1 MKRVHGWTLALLVF
15 TPLGGILGCSCA
27 PAASAPACEKISTA
41 EIVFVGTV
49 RAIEPDAQFPAASRS
64 RVYRFQVETP
74 YKGLPQNAI
83 EVVVN
88 PDNFTSCQT
97 EYKRGIRYLVFASRL
112 AGTNEV
118 LSGGCHGSRTAD
130 DAVEDLRF
138 LEAYQRNKAANSV
151 YGRVLQWVTEI
162 GRPRRDEDAS
172 VAGADVVLSNG
183 VRTFTKRT
191 TETGDFRFEG
201 IPAGAYNLS
210 AHLAPYLPDPTAL
223 PIEVPAIGCVERFPK
238 LEARA
243 SLSGVLTGE
252 DGHLAAKER
261 VELLRRNQKGSW
273 YFTYQ
278 FWTATDAQGR
288 YKFEN
293 LPDGDYLLGY
303 EIWSGKP
310 SNYSTYATRYFPG
323 VTERAQA
330 SIVHLIPMQALNDL
344 KFSLARPHTPRS
356 IRVEVVW
363 PNGTAPK
370 QNLLQLFDGNE
381 LIKNVGLSLRD
392 QPGAKHN
399 GIVEF
404 TGYAQRE
411 YDLHV
416 RYWIDDLGG
425 PVPHDQQRIA
435 RSDKLRLLPGD
446 KPAAVRIVLTRTLL
460 SDEDR

>member
-1 MKRVHGWTLALLVF
+1 MALLVL
-15 TPLGGILGCSCA
+15 TPPWRVLGCSCA
-27 PAASAPACEKISTA
+27 PAASAPACEKISTT

-49 RAIEPDAQFPAASRS
+49 RAVEPDTQLPTVSQA

-74 YKGLPQNAI
+74 FKGLPQNVS

-97 EYKRGIRYLVFASRL
+97 VYKRGGRYLIFANRL
-112 AGTNEV
+112 AGTSQV
-118 LSGGCHGSRTAD
+118 LSGGCHGSRIAD
-130 DAVEDLRF
+130 DAAEDLRF
-138 LEAYQRNKAANSV
+138 LEAYRRNQATNSV
-151 YGRVLQWVTEI
+151 YGRVLEWVTEI
-162 GRPRRDEDAS
+162 GRPRREEDAS

-223 PIEVPAIGCVERFPK
+223 PIEVPAIGCVEEFPK

-243 SLSGVLTGE
+243 SLSGVLTTE

-273 YFTYQ
+273 YYTYR
-278 FWTATDAQGR
+278 FWTQTDVQGR
-288 YKFEN
+288 FKFED

-310 SNYSTYATRYFPG
+310 SSYAAYATRYFPG
-323 VTERAQA
+323 VSERADA
-330 SIVHLIPMQALNDL
+330 SIVHLMPMQAVNDL
-344 KFSLARPHTPRS
+344 KFSLARPQTPRS

-370 QNLLQLFDGNE
+370 QNLLQLFDGDE
-381 LIKNVGLSLRD
+381 LIKNVGLSPRRT
-392 QPGAKHN
+392 P
-399 GIVEF
+399 
-404 TGYAQRE
+404 
-411 YDLHV
+411 
-416 RYWIDDLGG
+416 
-425 PVPHDQQRIA
+425 
-435 RSDKLRLLPGD
+435 
-446 KPAAVRIVLTRTLL
+446 KPAIGDT
-460 SDEDR
+460 